1 MELKPKKCSSPRD
14 LIVKTS
20 LNADEFI
27 PFRDKCAAAGV
38 AVSARIRVLI
48 NLDVNAANR
57 ISQERRR
64 ERPKLGPVRALFPAS
79 HGRLGGAPVPRLR
92 L

>member
-1 MELKPKKCSSPRD
+1 MDLKPKKCSSPRD

-20 LNADEFI
+20 LNADEFL

-48 NLDVNAANR
+48 NRDVSEAHRSNTARR
-57 ISQERRR
+57 I

>member
-1 MELKPKKCSSPRD
+1 MKTQPKKCSSPRD

-20 LNADEFI
+20 LNADEFL

-48 NLDVNAANR
+48 NRDVNPANR
-57 ISQERRR
+57 TNSQLRR
-64 ERPKLGPVRALFPAS
+64 ERPKLGPVRALFPAQT
-79 HGRLGGAPVPRLR
+79 GRLGGAPVPRLR

>member
-20 LNADEFI
+20 LNADEFL

-48 NLDVNAANR
+48 NRDV
-57 ISQERRR
+57 SQAHRSGAVRGM

-79 HGRLGGAPVPRLR
+79 RGRLGGAPVARLR